1 MSKTQY
7 ILSLDTLKTMG
18 QGALG
23 AMTFGMFH
31 QFTTNKIIE
40 INNEKI
46 RLEQEQMRNEHNRQ
60 INNYQTQIDKLT
72 EKVKKLEERK
82 GWFW

>member
-60 INNYQTQIDKLT
+60 ISELKNSYQSQ
-72 EKVKKLEERK
+72 VKNCESQVKN
-82 GWFW
+82 